1 MNQRISLLASVGVA
15 LSLTSMS
22 CGLEPEEEK
31 IPFGYDRDFDYLSVL
46 KSSPEYAFEPTQG
59 YPNLTYQD
67 PANDSLIELR
77 TAYDLDTVAGAGD
90 DLSKIFN
97 LLRWAH
103 QSLRHD
109 GARVG
114 PEQENSLSIL
124 QYHDEA
130 GNGVN
135 CVMMAIVLNEAYLA
149 MGLKSR
155 VIHGNARDWVF
166 NGEWHAFNAVY
177 SYTLNKWVFIDP
189 TNQAYFTDD
198 NGTPLSV
205 AEIRDFL
212 RRDIP
217 LHLNDDADYNGS
229 PLDAGDYV
237 HYLSKNLYR
246 FSSTVHSAFGNYWM
260 FHLPEGADRA
270 YFHLDPA
277 NEAQQGLGVA
287 TNYFTSNPDY
297 FWKQP

>member
-1 MNQRISLLASVGVA
+1 MNQRFSMLVSLGVA
-15 LSLTSMS
+15 LSLSSMS
-22 CGLEPEEEK
+22 CGLEPGEEK
-31 IPFGYDRDFDYLSVL
+31 IPFGYDRDFNYLSVL
-46 KSSPEYAFEPTQG
+46 KSSPDYAYEPTHG
-59 YPNLTYQD
+59 YPSFTYQD
-67 PANDSLIELR
+67 PANDSLTELR
-77 TAYDLDTVAGAGD
+77 TTYDLDSVAGAGD
-90 DLSKIFN
+90 ELSKVFN

-109 GARVG
+109 GGRNTE
-114 PEQENSLSIL
+114 PENSLSIL
-124 QYHDEA
+124 RYHEET

-149 MGLKSR
+149 MGLESR
-155 VIHGNARDWVF
+155 VIHGSGRDWAF
-166 NGEWHAFNAVY
+166 NGEWHAFNVVY
-177 SYTLNKWVFIDP
+177 WHTLDKWVFVDP
-189 TNQAYFTDD
+189 TYQAYFTDD

-205 AEIRDFL
+205 AEIRDYL

-217 LHLNDDADYNGS
+217 LHVNEDADYNES

-246 FSSTVHSAFGNYWM
+246 FSSTVQSAFGNYWM
-260 FHLPEGADRA
+260 FHLPEGANRA

-277 NEAQQGLGVA
+277 NEAQQGLGAA